1 MKEHFGWTKDSKMA
15 SVYYHLS
22 GKEVDEKLIEVLNKE
37 TKKCLR
43 CEEINPSSYRF
54 CKKCSS
60 PLDIKMLMEVDK
72 VRKEFDNFVRDFLI
86 ALAERD
92 KKVKEVFREMV
103 RERKLEYLFEK

>member
-1 MKEHFGWTKDSKMA
+1 
-15 SVYYHLS
+15 
-22 GKEVDEKLIEVLNKE
+22 
-37 TKKCLR
+37 
-43 CEEINPSSYRF
+43 
-54 CKKCSS
+54 
-60 PLDIKMLMEVDK
+60 MLMEVDK